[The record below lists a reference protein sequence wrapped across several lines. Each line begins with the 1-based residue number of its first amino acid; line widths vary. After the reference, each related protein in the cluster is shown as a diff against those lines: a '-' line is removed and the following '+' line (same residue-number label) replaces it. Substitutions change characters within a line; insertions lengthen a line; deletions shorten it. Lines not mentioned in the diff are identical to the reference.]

1 MNSKQFIFIWTSF
14 QLKLELTSMQEQ
26 VLQTQNTLKQKEKE
40 QQQLQG
46 TISELKQSTEKR
58 KKKIEALQGEVKIA
72 ISQKVYM

>member
-1 MNSKQFIFIWTSF
+1 MNSKHFIFIWTSF